1 MNGPERSFARS
12 PRHYGLA
19 QSASRWQPVLMATEL
34 NAEKLSAMSVSQ
46 RLRLLEEV
54 WASLADRREALTIPD
69 WHRDELD
76 VRLEAHK
83 DDPSAASP

>member
-54 WASLADRREALTIPD
+54 WASLADRPEVLSIPD

-76 VRLEAHK
+76 ARLAAHK

>member
-1 MNGPERSFARS
+1 
-12 PRHYGLA
+12 
-19 QSASRWQPVLMATEL
+19 
-34 NAEKLSAMSVSQ
+34 MSVSQ